1 MEKPIAVAMGFFY
14 QQRLST
20 HSGRMVA
27 LLDHVI
33 DAFQPLA
40 TSLGYYSGTTRYIQ
54 GYHSNHILPG
64 GLQVKK
70 PSSIQETLDR
80 CVADAT
86 APEQLLSLALAKAA
100 KRRNLSLPELE
111 TQRLTTAILKAEGD
125 TIQLDLDPPCSLGET
140 EEEIQAAVQGL
151 VDELNVSLADVGDS
165 VVEAIS
171 RAVPDALGKV
181 AQIVGDHI
189 SEQAHEH
196 TLQLRRAHSDRAETV
211 RCLWGTA
218 IDQLDFLR
226 HFALEWNYAA
236 VEQHQGGYVNPNTA
250 FALTRLVVRAYEVVG
265 ELITLARAG
274 YADGALARWRSLHEI
289 CVVAMFLA
297 RRSDRCAEMYLSHHW
312 VEELRLLEV
321 DRASGTARAIN
332 THRDRYVSNLRMQ
345 KTALV
350 KKFGTAFA
358 SDYGWASVELGR
370 PKTTFRD
377 LESHVGLE
385 TLRHGYQQANSTVHG
400 GALATLTRISLGAV
414 GIDGTEAP
422 PAYGCEV
429 ATNYAA
435 ASLSMMI
442 AELCL
447 DSENADL
454 VAMSLVIH
462 NCALKI
468 REQVE
473 QVQKKISG
481 NSPRARLLMRKA
493 AQREFRSKPRRTF
506 RK

>member
-1 MEKPIAVAMGFFY
+1 M
-14 QQRLST
+14 
-20 HSGRMVA
+20 
-27 LLDHVI
+27 
-33 DAFQPLA
+33 
-40 TSLGYYSGTTRYIQ
+40 
-54 GYHSNHILPG
+54 
-64 GLQVKK
+64 KK

-80 CVADAT
+80 CLADAT

-111 TQRLTTAILKAEGD
+111 IQRLTTAILKAEGD

-151 VDELNVSLADVGDS
+151 VDELNESLADVGDS

-189 SEQAHEH
+189 SEQAH
-196 TLQLRRAHSDRAETV
+196 
-211 RCLWGTA
+211 
-218 IDQLDFLR
+218 
-226 HFALEWNYAA
+226 
-236 VEQHQGGYVNPNTA
+236 
-250 FALTRLVVRAYEVVG
+250 
-265 ELITLARAG
+265 
-274 YADGALARWRSLHEI
+274 
-289 CVVAMFLA
+289 M
-297 RRSDRCAEMYLSHHW
+297 
-312 VEELRLLEV
+312 
-321 DRASGTARAIN
+321 
-332 THRDRYVSNLRMQ
+332 
-345 KTALV
+345 
-350 KKFGTAFA
+350 
-358 SDYGWASVELGR
+358 
-370 PKTTFRD
+370 
-377 LESHVGLE
+377 E

-506 RK
+506 RR